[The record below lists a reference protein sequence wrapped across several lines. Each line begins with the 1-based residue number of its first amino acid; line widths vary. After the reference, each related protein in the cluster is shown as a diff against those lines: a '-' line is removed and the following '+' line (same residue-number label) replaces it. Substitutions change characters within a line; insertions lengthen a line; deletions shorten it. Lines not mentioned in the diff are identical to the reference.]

1 MNGFHSISGW
11 DGYRHRDLTNA
22 GGDSDGFGA
31 SLNHSDALDLRED
44 YRQRVFEIVQEF
56 D

>member
-1 MNGFHSISGW
+1 MNGFQSNSGW
-11 DGYRHRDLTNA
+11 DGYRHLSLATA

-44 YRQRVFEIVQEF
+44 YRQKVFELFQEF